1 MRILFTGASSFTGY
15 WFAKT
20 LAERGHEVHATFQG
34 SPESYEPGRRQRIDG
49 LPASVVRHWE
59 TSTQSPRLLEIV
71 GSQSRWDLLCLHAA
85 YATNY
90 RSPDF
95 DVVQAVRNNT
105 EGLPLLLEKLAA
117 RGLERAIATGSVFEA
132 DEGAG
137 EEPRRAFSPYGLSKT
152 LTWKVQEYRT
162 QMQGLK
168 LGKFV
173 IPNPFGPF
181 EEPRFTA
188 YLMKTWY
195 AGKMAEVRTPDYV
208 RDNIHV
214 SRLAVHY
221 ADFAEDAGTANG
233 AKCAPMGYVESQ
245 GAFTLRFA
253 GEMRKRLGLGCE
265 VTLGKQTDFGEPLM
279 RVNTQ
284 SLPLS
289 AAQWSEAA
297 AWDELANWYQTE
309 FGATQPREETAAA
322 GIPGGRAK

>member
-1 MRILFTGASSFTGY
+1 MRILFTGASSFTGF

-20 LAERGHEVHATFQG
+20 LAERGHEVHATFQA
-34 SPESYEPGRRQRIDG
+34 SAASYELGRRRRIDA

-59 TSTQSPRLLEIV
+59 TPTQSARLLEV
-71 GSQSRWDLLCLHAA
+71 VESQSGWDLLCLHAA
-85 YATNY
+85 YVTNY

-95 DVVQAVRNNT
+95 DVVQALKNNT
-105 EGLPLLLEKLAA
+105 EGLSALLEKLAT
-117 RGLERAIATGSVFEA
+117 RGLGRAVATGSVFEA

-152 LTWKVQEYRT
+152 VTWKVQQYRA
-162 QMQGLK
+162 QIAGVS
-168 LGKFV
+168 LGKFL

-195 AGKMAEVRTPDYV
+195 AGKSAEVRTPDYI

-214 SRLAVHY
+214 SRLAAHY
-221 ADFAEDAGTANG
+221 ADFAEKGTAV
-233 AKCAPMGYVESQ
+233 KCAPMGYVESQ

-253 GEMRKRLGLGCE
+253 AEMRKRLGLACD
-265 VTLGKQTDFGEPLM
+265 VTLGKQTDFSEPLM

-284 SLPLS
+284 SLPLPEGE
-289 AAQWSEAA
+289 WSETA
-297 AWDELANWYQTE
+297 AWDELARWYATE
-309 FGATQPREETAAA
+309 FG
-322 GIPGGRAK
+322 GGAR